1 MSRAAAIAKAEAG
14 FDSGAFRTELAQLI
28 AMPTESQNSLNASV
42 LAAYLDQMAPR
53 LAGLG
58 FTCRVLT
65 HSKASAPFL
74 YAERLEIAKAPTILG
89 YGHGDVVRGQE
100 RDWNTGLSPW
110 QLTPAGDNW
119 YGRGIA
125 DNKGQHAINIVAL
138 EAVLKT
144 RGKLGFNSKFLIQ
157 MGEEIGS
164 PGLRELCHENKAML
178 SADALIA
185 SDGPRLGA
193 GRPTIFLGSRG
204 IVIFDMT
211 IEAHERAHHSGN
223 WGGLLSDPA
232 IQLAHAIA
240 SITSPTGQ

>member
-125 DNKGQHAINIVAL
+125 DNKGQHSINIAAL

-164 PGLRELCHENKAML
+164 PGFREICHENKAVA
-178 SADALIA
+178 SAHGLIA
-185 SDGPRLGA
+185 SPVPRPRA
-193 GRPTIFLGSRG
+193 GRPAVVLCIRAVGS
-204 IVIFDMT
+204 FFT
-211 IEAHERAHHSGN
+211 
-223 WGGLLSDPA
+223 
-232 IQLAHAIA
+232 
-240 SITSPTGQ
+240 